1 MSEKMDRV
9 VVLSATT
16 PKGLEDAINRV
27 INRAQGGQVPAEVV
41 SISYQALSAL
51 SLSQPGTPDY
61 SALLHL
67 RGERLPDDLS

>member
-16 PKGLEDAINRV
+16 SKGLEDAINRV

>member
-1 MSEKMDRV
+1 MDRV

>member
-1 MSEKMDRV
+1 MDRV

-16 PKGLEDAINRV
+16 PKGLEDAVNRV

-41 SISYQALSAL
+41 SISYQALSVL

>member
-1 MSEKMDRV
+1 MDRV

-41 SISYQALSAL
+41 SISDQALSAL

>member
-1 MSEKMDRV
+1 MDRV

-61 SALLHL
+61 SALLQL

>member
-1 MSEKMDRV
+1 MDRV

-16 PKGLEDAINRV
+16 PKGLEDAVNRV